1 MKMKDFLYGLLLC
14 VCAVFINMTDAAA
27 QTVED
32 VERLYVSNIVA
43 WRNNTAFIPVCMDNT
58 QDITAVQFV
67 IGIPNGMS
75 VAKNA
80 FSLSERASDH
90 IIKAA
95 FAESDETHNWYLV
108 MVYSPSNSPFE
119 GDEGKI
125 IDVQVS
131 MSDRVKEG
139 SVLTVPVADGIMC
152 TADMRNV
159 IQEMSAGHI
168 FVEFDPESCVPSS
181 TTTITGEL
189 TDSVC
194 LTECF
199 ADNVFEVNWRVT
211 EASDF
216 VSGYIAQGTG
226 DMPAMR
232 LVSTRRAQGKVVY
245 SIVFRTVT
253 SIVLESVYTIWV
265 NPVPVACDNDL
276 RWLRMMYESTD
287 GTHWKTA
294 WNVESDTIEGN
305 WHGVTFDVNGNVT
318 DISLTSNGLAGTLKG
333 NDTGLPYL
341 RSMNLSDNS
350 ITSISPSFAI
360 GCPSLDDVDLSN
372 NMITGLSGIIP
383 ASIQKLNLRNQFKR
397 AGYESLSVQQL
408 GVSEYMDNLQIGT
421 LLSYSHPQGDFSA
434 RPDLSLY
441 TLDGSIRIG
450 RLSFDDDC
458 YRLSLE
464 GSYSL
469 PDGADVK
476 AISASGIAEGSV
488 LRLKLFFKS
497 GDANMDDAV
506 DVLDAQHTLNYV
518 LARQSGLFNF
528 SAADTYCDDVINVQD
543 IVCTVNMF
551 IEEIPSDRV
560 VVKSAGGLMCES
572 GSVGYLADAQLS
584 VSGNE
589 LRLISS
595 DNVAALDITLK
606 GASPDEL
613 RLMLPRNDWNMIARA
628 TDSGTRLVLLSPSG
642 RCIPAGN
649 TLLLQIPS
657 GTDIVSV
664 KGSDID
670 ASAISVQI
678 GAATSVNAVDSLE
691 DTPIYDMSGRQTQ
704 GNSGDIVIKNGI
716 KILVR

>member
-152 TADMRNV
+152 TADMRNI

-181 TTTITGEL
+181 ATTITGEL
-189 TDSVC
+189 TGSVC

-199 ADNVFEVNWRVT
+199 ADNVFEVNWKVT

-226 DMPAMR
+226 DMPAMQ

-276 RWLRMMYESTD
+276 QWLRMMYESTD

-318 DISLTSNGLAGTLKG
+318 DISLASNGLAGTLKG

-341 RSMNLSDNS
+341 RSMNLSDNY
-350 ITSISPSFAI
+350 ITSISPSFAT

-397 AGYESLSVQQL
+397 TGYESLSVQQL

-450 RLSFDDDC
+450 RLSFGDDC

-476 AISASGIAEGSV
+476 AVSASGIAEGSV

-506 DVLDAQHTLNYV
+506 DVLDAQHTLNFI
-518 LARQSGLFNF
+518 LLRQSGLFNH
-528 SAADTYCDDVINVQD
+528 SAADTYCDNLINVQD
-543 IVCTVNMF
+543 IVCTVNLF
-551 IEEIPSDRV
+551 LDKVATDRV
-560 VVKSAGGLMCES
+560 AFESTGGLKCES
-572 GSVGYLADAQLS
+572 DAAEHKSDAQIS
-584 VSGNE
+584 VRGNE
-589 LRLISS
+589 LRLVSS
-595 DNVAALDITLK
+595 DNVAALDITLQ
-606 GASPDEL
+606 GVSPDEL
-613 RLMLPRNDWNMIARA
+613 RLMLPRNDWNMITRA
-628 TDSGTRLVLLSPSG
+628 TYAGTRLVLLSPSG
-642 RCIPAGN
+642 RCLPSGDTVI
-649 TLLLQIPS
+649 LQIPS
-657 GTDIVSV
+657 GTAVISAEGADINASPVSV
-664 KGSDID
+664 G
-670 ASAISVQI
+670 I
-678 GAATSVNAVDSLE
+678 GGTTAVNTVDFFE
-691 DTPIYDMSGRQTQ
+691 ETPAFDMSGRQTQ
-704 GNSGDIVIKNGI
+704 GHSGDIVIKDGK
-716 KILVR
+716 KILVK